1 MRLHT
6 TAVALSALGFL
17 RAPLHAQLPTVEL
30 RRGMV
35 ITSSV
40 RIAPKVYRITG
51 NPSLDSAV
59 VVVRGNDLTVDFT
72 GATLL
77 GIPPASDPDL
87 AIGVAIRVDGGR
99 NVTIRNARVRGYKIG
114 ILARGTHG
122 LSLIDNDLSYNW
134 KPRLYSLVEH
144 ESLVD
149 WLSHHH
155 NEKDEWLRFGA
166 AAYLADVKAG
176 EIRGNRA
183 VHGMEALMLVRS
195 DSLRIWNNVFSF
207 NSGVGIGLYRSSDNL
222 IMHNRVDFDV
232 RGYSDRFY
240 WRGQDSADLL
250 IYEQSCR
257 NVVAYNSMTHGGDG
271 LFLWAGQQ
279 TMDTGEGGSNDNLF
293 YENDFSFAPANSIEA
308 TFSRNTFARNRAE
321 GSDYGVWGGYS
332 YDSRILDNDFARNRI
347 GVAIEHGQKNE
358 IAGNS
363 FDHHVT
369 AVQLWAN
376 KVEPSDWAY
385 PKHHDTRSI
394 GYRITDNRMADQR
407 VALRISDTR
416 ESEIANNR
424 IAAAESA
431 AVMKDTALV
440 SLHGNDTSGSASRA
454 QAVWP
459 RRDRDSST
467 RLAPPPIA
475 GAWSALGDSLA
486 RRDRSAMIVTEWGPY
501 DWQSPLLWPVDSSR
515 RTPLPLRVL
524 GPAGRWRVVGRRGI
538 AALSNSSGAVGDTI
552 AVTPAPGADDWRLEL
567 EYRGGAVVSPRGEKS
582 AAGAPYRFSYER
594 FTPTMSWNVAF
605 YAWSDSTD
613 PRAKPGAF
621 TELAKQTPLATQ
633 QPPRLDY
640 LWYSPTVTGVPR
652 SKFAVI
658 ATSSVVLAPG
668 TYTLRSISDDAV
680 RVWIDGRLA
689 IDDWTPHESVVDA
702 APLRGGRHDLRVEYY
717 QVDGWTEL
725 RVDIVR
731 GVQRPGGSPGPH

>member
-6 TAVALSALGFL
+6 TALALSALGFL

-59 VVVRGNDLTVDFT
+59 VVVRGDDLTVDFT

-87 AIGVAIRVDGGR
+87 ATGVAIRVDGGR
-99 NVTIRNARVRGYKIG
+99 NVTIRQARVRGYKIG

-122 LSLIDNDLSYNW
+122 LSLVDNDLSYNW

-166 AAYLADVKAG
+166 AAYLADVKGG

-183 VHGMEALMLVRS
+183 VHGMEALMLLRS

-308 TFSRNTFARNRAE
+308 TFSRNIFARNRAE

-347 GVAIEHGQKNE
+347 GVAIEHGQTNE

-394 GYRITDNRMADQR
+394 GYRIADNRMASQR

-424 IAAAESA
+424 VAAADSA
-431 AVMKDTALV
+431 VVMRDTALV
-440 SLHGNDTSGSASRA
+440 SMHGNDTSGSASRA
-454 QAVWP
+454 AIAWP

-467 RLAPPPIA
+467 RLAPAPIA

-538 AALSNSSGAVGDTI
+538 AALSKSS
-552 AVTPAPGADDWRLEL
+552 
-567 EYRGGAVVSPRGEKS
+567 
-582 AAGAPYRFSYER
+582 
-594 FTPTMSWNVAF
+594 
-605 YAWSDSTD
+605 
-613 PRAKPGAF
+613 
-621 TELAKQTPLATQ
+621 
-633 QPPRLDY
+633 
-640 LWYSPTVTGVPR
+640 
-652 SKFAVI
+652 
-658 ATSSVVLAPG
+658 
-668 TYTLRSISDDAV
+668 
-680 RVWIDGRLA
+680 
-689 IDDWTPHESVVDA
+689 
-702 APLRGGRHDLRVEYY
+702 
-717 QVDGWTEL
+717 
-725 RVDIVR
+725 
-731 GVQRPGGSPGPH
+731 